1 MEQLVE
7 ALCLKERKT
16 PCLWYFLRARELSKE
31 IKADLKKERRPGIV
45 LEFLEAEGE
54 KLEVAKVVFLS
65 TKKLFPRQPKVEIGR
80 ECTVGRYKEVKKITS
95 FVFVDLNSGN
105 CLFTIPVRFLK
116 DRLASLPCG
125 TCKEEIKKRLLDEC
139 GED

>member
-1 MEQLVE
+1 LEQLVE
-7 ALCLKERKT
+7 TLCLKERKT
-16 PCLWYFLRARELSKE
+16 PCLWHFLRVRELSGK
-31 IKADLKKERRPGIV
+31 IKIDLKKERRPGIV

-54 KLEVAKVVFLS
+54 KLEIAKVAFLS
-65 TKKLFPRQPKVEIGR
+65 TQKLFPRQPEVEVGKECKIGHCEGIR
-80 ECTVGRYKEVKKITS
+80 EMTS
-95 FVFVDLNSGN
+95 FIFIDLNSGK
-105 CLFTIPVRFLK
+105 CLFTIPTRFLK